1 MGIRERIRSTA
12 ISLFSVRE
20 RETAD
25 RRRHID
31 HATCRPICKSAAPR
45 NTGEGAWGR
54 KGPNSLWE
62 IERTHAKA
70 ACIPFDRMSVDNQHK
85 AKTKGLCRGL
95 RK

>member
-31 HATCRPICKSAAPR
+31 HATCRRIRKFATPR
-45 NTGEGAWGR
+45 DTGEGAWSR
-54 KGPNSLWE
+54 KEPNLLWG